1 MCKCCITF
9 FTQKEPIL
17 EGATVCESAAYAI
30 GKRERERERE
40 KGEEKRKKTKQKQPT
55 KMVQFIWTLS
65 IIFLFA
71 SPSQG
76 MFVTASSQ
84 ERRKD
89 FVVVR
94 L

>member
-30 GKRERERERE
+30 GKREREREKKGMKKE
-40 KGEEKRKKTKQKQPT
+40 KKKQKQPT